1 MTIYGFGWFVF
12 SSRRRHTICALVTG
26 VRRVLFRSNDA
37 QRIADLVSS
46 KYSRAATQ
54 EGSFASDRPS
64 NSFSA
69 SAGPR
74 PGTAKLAFSSGM
86 NTEVAM
92 RRLEGRLSDSPAAF
106 IDHFPAGNITI
117 LPFGSS
123 DEHTSDLQSLMR
135 TPYSIYR

>member
-1 MTIYGFGWFVF
+1 MRISDW
-12 SSRRRHTICALVTG
+12 SSDVCSSD
-26 VRRVLFRSNDA
+26 LFRALGNDA

-74 PGTAKLAFSSGM
+74 PGTAKLAFSSGL
-86 NTEVAM
+86 NTEVRSEE
-92 RRLEGRLSDSPAAF
+92 RRVGKQCVSTCRSRWSPY
-106 IDHFPAGNITI
+106 H
-117 LPFGSS
+117 
-123 DEHTSDLQSLMR
+123 
-135 TPYSIYR
+135 